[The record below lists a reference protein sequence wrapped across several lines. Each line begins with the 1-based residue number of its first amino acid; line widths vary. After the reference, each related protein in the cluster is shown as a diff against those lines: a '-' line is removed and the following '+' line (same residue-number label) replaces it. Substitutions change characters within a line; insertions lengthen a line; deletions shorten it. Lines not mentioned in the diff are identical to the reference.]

1 MIDRVD
7 RSVEQLVDEILVMDC
22 QSGKVEALEK
32 LVSRWQKRLWR
43 YAYNLTGDT
52 EAAWDI
58 TQESWLGIIKGLR
71 KLEDPANFKAWAY
84 GITTNKS
91 IDWIRK
97 TKAVKHIGIEE
108 VEDYQYKEKKD
119 SGIKE
124 LLEKLDIRKRAVIG
138 LYYFEQISIPEI
150 SAALNIPEGTV
161 KSRLDSARK
170 ELKELW
176 QQHFE

>member
-1 MIDRVD
+1 MD

-22 QSGKVEALEK
+22 QSGKVKALEI

-43 YAYNLTGDT
+43 YAYNLTWDT

-71 KLEDPANFKAWAY
+71 KLNDPAMFRSWAY
-84 GITTNKS
+84 RIVTNKTN
-91 IDWIRK
+91 DWIRK
-97 TKAVKHIGIEE
+97 SKAVKQVGIEE
-108 VEDYQYKEKKD
+108 IQDYQRKEKKD
-119 SGIKE
+119 AGVKE
-124 LLEKLDIRKRAVIG
+124 LLQKLDIRKKAVLN
-138 LYYFEQISIPEI
+138 LYYFEQLSVPEI

-161 KSRLDSARK
+161 KSRLANARK

-176 QQHFE
+176 QKYFE